1 MMSPVRMLFVASLA
15 LGLAACGGSGGF
27 QDLDQFMQEVKA
39 RPKGKIEPLPE
50 FKTYQ
55 AFTYS
60 AASRR
65 SPFEAP
71 QEVKQEAREVVE
83 SSNVKPDPN
92 RAKELLE
99 SFQITDLKMVGT
111 LRRAEDTTLWAL
123 VNDNKGGVHRVK
135 PGQYMGTNH
144 GKIVAIND
152 GQIELIEIVPNGAG
166 GWVERPRT
174 LSLVEQ
180 GL

>member
-1 MMSPVRMLFVASLA
+1 MSPVRMLFVASLT
-15 LGLAACGGSGGF
+15 LGLVACGGGGGF
-27 QDLDQFMQEVKA
+27 QDLDQYMEEVKA

-50 FKTYQ
+50 FKAYQ
-55 AFTYS
+55 AFSYS

-71 QEVKQEAREVVE
+71 QEVKQETREVVE
-83 SSNVKPDPN
+83 VSNVQPDLN

-99 SFQITDLKMVGT
+99 SFQIADLKMVGT

-123 VNDNKGGVHRVK
+123 VNDNLGGVHRVK
-135 PGQYMGTNH
+135 SGQYMGKNH
-144 GKIVAIND
+144 GRIIAIKE
-152 GQIELIEIVPNGAG
+152 GQIDLIEIVPNGAG

>member
-1 MMSPVRMLFVASLA
+1 MLPVKMLFVASLT
-15 LGLAACGGSGGF
+15 LGLVACGGNGGF

-39 RPKGKIEPLPE
+39 RPKGKVEPLPE
-50 FKTYQ
+50 FKAYQ

-71 QEVKQEAREVVE
+71 QELKQETKQAVEV
-83 SSNVKPDPN
+83 SNVKPDLN

-99 SFQITDLKMVGT
+99 SFQITDLRMVGT
-111 LRRAEDTTLWAL
+111 LRRAEDSTLWAL
-123 VNDNKGGVHRVK
+123 VNDNQGGVHRVK
-135 PGQYMGTNH
+135 TGQYMGKNH
-144 GKIVAIND
+144 GRIVAINE
-152 GQIELIEIVPNGAG
+152 GQIDLIEIVPNGAG